1 MFERVCH
8 IIDSFSTSSRVSRR
22 KGPFFFKP
30 AAFQLLSRARI
41 VQKSYYGP
49 CKTNRSESGRRFQ
62 RFYYEKTL
70 VGHFVSE
77 SIGSAG
83 ERERKKVSFF
93 SCTYVQ
99 LPLFCLLSKDCC
111 NGVGVFPTG
120 NGRESTRPQLLSEI
134 EAESGALSLSAKA
147 AGGGG
152 GGNVTILFGKR
163 HVALLYAC
171 SSSSSSQVCKS
182 SCVAS
187 SLHRLWDALSENSP
201 LSSPFRSRCLIS
213 SSPLLSF
220 PPPCLSLQFPVPPP
234 PLLPTF
240 FIGHFF
246 SGTFGLSEE
255 RNLPMP
261 PKRESSLPPHC
272 SSNRVCP
279 SACSSHKVWGNHFC
293 RVSYISGE
301 SPT

>member
-1 MFERVCH
+1 MFFVFPP
-8 IIDSFSTSSRVSRR
+8 SF
-22 KGPFFFKP
+22 P
-30 AAFQLLSRARI
+30 
-41 VQKSYYGP
+41 
-49 CKTNRSESGRRFQ
+49 
-62 RFYYEKTL
+62 
-70 VGHFVSE
+70 HFVSDWE
-77 SIGSAG
+77 RRR
-83 ERERKKVSFF
+83 EREKSFILLL
-93 SCTYVQ
+93 YVQ

-120 NGRESTRPQLLSEI
+120 NGRESTRPPTPLRDRSRERRLP
-134 EAESGALSLSAKA
+134 AKA
-147 AGGGG
+147 AGGGGG